1 MQTIAIANQK
11 GGVGKTAIACHLA
24 FHYRDEGK
32 KVLFVDLDPQ
42 ANGSSTIGKAV
53 EAATTATQLFLEKE
67 EIIKVAENNITL
79 IAADSKLT
87 NLERANPEVIQ
98 NFVANL
104 GRVKDEFDYCII
116 DTAPTLGLRMT
127 AALIAAE
134 YVLSPVEMEG
144 YSIQG
149 ITKMLQTIYGVKKKF
164 NPNLEFIGMLANRFN
179 VRSSE
184 QKANL
189 TELFNQ
195 YGHLMVEAKIG
206 IRSSIAEALSQG
218 VPVWDIKKTA
228 AKAAAQEMTSA
239 FDAIGKKMEV
249 KNDQ

>member
-11 GGVGKTAIACHLA
+11 GGVGKTAISCHLA

-32 KVLFVDLDPQ
+32 KVLFIDLDPQ
-42 ANGSSTIGKAV
+42 ANGTSTISKATKP
-53 EAATTATQLFLEKE
+53 AMTATELFDENA
-67 EIIKVAENNITL
+67 KVKVSNDSITL
-79 IAADSKLT
+79 VAADSKLT
-87 NLERANPEVIQ
+87 NLERANPNVIQ
-98 NFVANL
+98 NFVNAL
-104 GRVKDEFDYCII
+104 GSVKDEFDYCII

-127 AALIAAE
+127 AALIAAD

-189 TELFNQ
+189 GELLKQ

-218 VPVWDIKKTA
+218 VPVWEIKKTA
-228 AKAAAQEMTSA
+228 ARAAAQEMTSA
-239 FDAIGKKMEV
+239 FSAIDKKMEAS
-249 KNDQ
+249 NE